1 MFIGTKIIMELNNQ
15 KNSELYPNLENC
27 TIAII
32 GLGYVGLPLAVE
44 FAKENKCNITGKQL
58 NRKVIGF
65 DINIKRLQELRD
77 GFDKTNEISKETLL
91 NIKFHDLT
99 NEIPSLAI
107 ADVFIVTVPTPIN
120 DKKIPDLNAIKNA
133 SSIVGSALK
142 IRNEKL
148 KEINNKSIP
157 IVVFESTVFPG
168 TTEEICIPIIVEK
181 LGISNIEIDK
191 NSHFAFGYSP
201 ERINPGDKEHT
212 LRNIKKITSG
222 NNQNSSEWINNL
234 YGSIIDA
241 GTYSTKSI
249 KVAEAAKIIENTQRD
264 LNIALINEL
273 AIIFNLMNI
282 DTLDVIEAASTKWNF
297 LNFKPGLVGGHCIGV
312 DPYYL
317 TYKSKQLGYF
327 PEIVL
332 AGRKIN
338 DNMGKWVAD
347 NIILELSKRN
357 LNLTKSTVLIL
368 GFTFKEDCSDI
379 RNTRVID
386 IVNNLKEFKLNLDVV
401 DPLADKEEVKKI
413 YNLAA
418 NNKIPNKKYEVIVC
432 AVAHKQF
439 IDIGTYKW
447 QGLLSNNGFIYD
459 LKGIVPREFNVIR
472 L

>member
-15 KNSELYPNLENC
+15 NIKEQYPNLENC

-32 GLGYVGLPLAVE
+32 GLGYVGLPLAIE
-44 FAKENKCNITGKQL
+44 FAKENKCNITGKKL
-58 NRKVIGF
+58 RRKVIGF
-65 DINIKRLQELRD
+65 DIDVKRLQELRD
-77 GFDKTNEISKETLL
+77 GFDKTNEISKENLL

-99 NEIPSLAI
+99 NEINSIAI

-120 DKKIPDLNAIKNA
+120 NEKIPDLKALKNA
-133 SSIVGSALK
+133 SSTVGYALK
-142 IRNEKL
+142 IRNEKS
-148 KEINNKSIP
+148 KGNNNKSIP
-157 IVVFESTVFPG
+157 IVIFESTVFPG
-168 TTEEICIPIIVEK
+168 STEEICIPIIK
-181 LGISNIEIDK
+181 DKMGISNFDIYE
-191 NSHFAFGYSP
+191 NSNFAYGYSP

-212 LRNIKKITSG
+212 LRSIRKITSG
-222 NNQNSSEWINNL
+222 NNKKSSEWINNL

-241 GTYSTKSI
+241 GTYLTKSI

-273 AIIFNLMNI
+273 AIIFKLMNI

-297 LNFKPGLVGGHCIGV
+297 INFKPGLVGGHCIGV

-317 TYKSKQLGYF
+317 TYKSKQLGYS

-338 DNMGKWVAD
+338 DNMGKWVAE

-357 LNLTKSTVLIL
+357 LNLTKSAVLIL

-401 DPLADKEEVKKI
+401 DPLVDKEEVKKI
-413 YNLAA
+413 YNLDA
-418 NNKIPNKKYEVIVC
+418 NNEIPPKKYEAIVC

-439 IDIGTYKW
+439 IKIDTYQWKEI
-447 QGLLSNNGFIYD
+447 LNDNGFIYD
-459 LKGIVPREFNVIR
+459 LKGIIPREIEAIR

>member
-44 FAKENKCNITGKQL
+44 FAKENKCNITGKKL

>member
-99 NEIPSLAI
+99 NEIHSLAI